1 MATIEKSNKVKI
13 HTQYKL
19 ANGERVPSV
28 TTVLGILNK
37 PALLEW
43 AWKLGTEGID
53 YKAVRDTAADVG
65 SLAHYLILCHLR
77 GIEPDTSEYSQQ
89 VIDKAETCLIK
100 FWDWEKEHTLKPV
113 LIETP
118 LVSELY
124 RFGGTPDWFGLIDG
138 TEETLDFKTGKAIYA
153 EFFHQLAAYNQLLQ
167 EAGHV
172 SKRARI
178 LRIGRDENEGFE
190 ERVVTGLAKQWA
202 VFLNCLNIYTLQ
214 KEIKKGG
221 R

>member
-13 HTQYKL
+13 HTVYKP

-53 YKAVRDTAADVG
+53 YKAIRDTAADIG
-65 SLAHYLILCHLR
+65 SLAHYLILCHLK

-100 FWDWEKEHTLKPV
+100 FWDWEKGHTLKPT

-138 TEETLDFKTGKAIYA
+138 VDEMVDFKTGKGLYV
-153 EFFHQLAAYNQLLQ
+153 EFFYQLAAYNQLLQ
-167 EAGHV
+167 EAGYV

-190 ERVVTGLAKQWA
+190 ERMVTGLAKQWD
-202 VFLNCLNIYTLQ
+202 VFLNCLNIYNLQ
-214 KEIKKGG
+214 REIKKQG
-221 R
+221 

>member
-13 HTQYKL
+13 HTRYEL

-28 TTVLGILNK
+28 TTVLSILNK
-37 PALLEW
+37 PALLDW
-43 AWKLGTEGID
+43 AWRLGTEGID

-65 SLAHYLILCHLR
+65 SLAHYLILCHLK
-77 GIEPDTSEYSQQ
+77 GIEPDLSEYSQQ
-89 VIDKAETCLIK
+89 VIDHAETCLIK

-118 LVSELY
+118 LVSEAY
-124 RFGGTPDWFGLIDG
+124 HFGGTPDWFGTIDA
-138 TEETLDFKTGKAIYA
+138 TEEILDFKTGKAIYA
-153 EFFHQLAAYNQLLQ
+153 EFFYQLAGYNQLLQ
-167 EAGHV
+167 EASHV

-190 ERVVTGLAKQWA
+190 ERVVAGLAKQWA
-202 VFLNCLNIYTLQ
+202 VFLNCLNIYNLQ

-221 R
+221 